1 MEFYDINQV
10 FGNDK
15 LEEVFDDFLL
25 YENGLQITEP
35 NPTQSSKQFNIEIH
49 KSRNQT
55 VLGSDC
61 TSVDTHDDSSE
72 DSNPKLKRNSSATS
86 INSEGKKRA
95 RPSRNISEL
104 QKVERR
110 LKIIFIFLIIFFF
123 H

>member
-110 LKIIFIFLIIFFF
+110 LKIIFIFLIIIFF